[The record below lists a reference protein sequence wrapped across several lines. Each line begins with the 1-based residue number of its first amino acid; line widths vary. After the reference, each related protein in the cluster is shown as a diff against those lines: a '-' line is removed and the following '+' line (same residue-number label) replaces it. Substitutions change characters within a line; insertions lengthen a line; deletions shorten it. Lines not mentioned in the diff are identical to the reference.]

1 MTEPR
6 MTANQKDREYW
17 ERHSRDYDRS
27 LRLLRKPLP
36 RMLELTSNAVTGAT
50 RVLEVA
56 AGTGL
61 VTTVIAGV
69 AGNVVATDYSAA
81 MVAALESRVRERSL
95 SNVRCEQADIY
106 ALSHEPGS
114 FDAVVA
120 ANVLHLV
127 PDFESAVT
135 ALRRVL
141 RPGGKLV
148 VPTFCHDQTFGS
160 AIVSRL
166 LSLTGFPS
174 HRRFTATSLRTALE
188 RAGLRITI
196 EETLGGLIPI
206 GYVDGVFE

>member
-1 MTEPR
+1 MDP
-6 MTANQKDREYW
+6 NQKDREYW
-17 ERHSRDYDRS
+17 ERHSRGYDRS
-27 LRLLRKPLP
+27 LKVLRKPLP

-61 VTTVIAGV
+61 VTTVIAG
-69 AGNVVATDYSAA
+69 AAREVVATDYSEA
-81 MVAALESRVRERSL
+81 MVALLESRVRDRSL
-95 SNVRCEQADIY
+95 SNVTCQRADIY
-106 ALSHEPGS
+106 ALSFEPAS

-127 PDFESAVT
+127 PDFGGAVA

-148 VPTFCHDQTFGS
+148 APTFCHDQTLRS
-160 AIVSRL
+160 AVVSRL

-174 HRRFTATSLRTALE
+174 HRRFTASSLRSTLDS
-188 RAGLRITI
+188 AGLRIVT

-206 GYVDGVFE
+206 GYVDGVFA

>member
-1 MTEPR
+1 MT
-6 MTANQKDREYW
+6 TDQKDREYW
-17 ERHSRDYDRS
+17 ERHSRGYDRS

-36 RMLELTSNAVTGAT
+36 RMLELTSNAVAGAT

-69 AGNVVATDYSAA
+69 AREVVATDYSDA
-81 MVAALESRVRERSL
+81 MVALLESRVRDRSL
-95 SNVRCEQADIY
+95 SNVTCERGDIY
-106 ALSHEPGS
+106 ALSYEPAS

-127 PDFESAVT
+127 PDFEGAVA

-148 VPTFCHDQTFGS
+148 VPTFCHDQTLGS

-174 HRRFTATSLRTALE
+174 HRRFTATSLREGLEGQGLCIETA
-188 RAGLRITI
+188 
-196 EETLGGLIPI
+196 ETLEGLIPI
-206 GYVDGVFE
+206 GYVDGVFAAAS